1 MEKLTNLDRIAE
13 EILGLIP
20 TETVIIALF
29 DGDSIDYRAGRVK
42 TPGQLWAK
50 GEILPRR
57 DCVRW
62 FTRGVVRWWWD
73 KP

>member
-29 DGDSIDYRAGRVK
+29 DGDSIDYRAGAGK
-42 TPGQLWAK
+42 NT
-50 GEILPRR
+50 
-57 DCVRW
+57 
-62 FTRGVVRWWWD
+62 
-73 KP
+73 